1 MKKLT
6 ELAINRPLL
15 ITVLFTVLILF
26 GIIGYNSLNYNLLPK
41 FNANVVTV
49 ITTYVGASAEEVEN
63 TVTKNIEE
71 AVSSIEGVDK
81 IISTSMENVSMVTVQ
96 LLNGVDVDLA
106 LNDAQRKINQIASK
120 LPDDIDDPILNK
132 FSSDDVPV
140 IRMGATAKVD
150 DKTLY
155 DLLDLQI
162 KPQLANIIGVG
173 QINLIGGNERQI
185 TVNLNRN
192 KLEAFGLTPTQVIG
206 IVNASSL
213 STPAGNIKSPESEYS
228 IKFDSKFNNA
238 DDLRNMP
245 IVRYSNGGQILLRDI
260 AEVLDGQKEVTTIN
274 HINGQPSIGIQIL
287 KQSDANAVKVSEL
300 VKARLE
306 VIKQQFKNID
316 LNFTIASDQA
326 IYTKSSAN
334 AVVFDIGLAIVIVS
348 LIMLFFL
355 HSLRSSMFVLVSL
368 PASMIPTFLAMYIFG
383 FSLNLMTLMALSLVV
398 GVLVDDSI
406 VILENIMRH
415 MEMGK
420 NKRQATID
428 GRSEIGFTAL
438 AITLVDVVVFLPM
451 ALVQGMIGN
460 ILREFAL
467 VIVVSVLMS
476 LLVCF
481 TITPLLTSRWG
492 KLTHL
497 NPNTWWGKLNIKFEE
512 FITFMRD
519 GYTSILSWVLDHKRY
534 LFGLI
539 ILLFIGTGFLM
550 SKGFIG
556 FSFMTQAD
564 QGEFIISM
572 ETDQNTSLQR
582 TNAISQEAEK
592 LLMAHPEVINVF
604 TNVGVSNTGLGSA
617 NQSNYA
623 EISVKIV
630 PKKERPM
637 SVEAFSETVRQ
648 EINQIPGVKVTIKKA
663 DITGNSGQ
671 APIQFIVKGNDRK
684 LNREI
689 ATKIMDI
696 TKNTA
701 GTVDV
706 EFSTDDPKPQVDV
719 RLDREKMLM
728 FGLNAQQVGA
738 AIGGSFSGSDQAKY
752 TYQGNEYDIK
762 IKSDDY
768 NRKSLNDVK
777 RLTFTNAQGQNF
789 ELQQF
794 ADVREILGE
803 TKLERKDRL
812 PSIAVNAYVVGRS
825 VGTVGAEIQKAYQEL
840 KLDQDPRYQIQ
851 PAGMLEMQGDAF
863 SSLLMALGVGFLLVY
878 LIMVALYENAVYPF
892 VVLFAL
898 PTATTGAFLAL
909 ALSMKELTIFA
920 MIGLIMLMGL
930 VAKNGILL
938 VDFTN
943 QRKAE
948 GASLKEALIDAG
960 RERFR
965 PILMTTIAMIFGMMP
980 IALASGD
987 GAEVKNGMAWVIIGG
1002 LTSSLLLTLVLVP
1015 SVYMIIEKILIRFR
1029 KRKYKKM
1036 RKEIVER
1043 QQEQLSHQQS

>member
-15 ITVLFTVLILF
+15 ITVIFTVLILF
-26 GIIGYNSLNYNLLPK
+26 GLIGYNNLNYNLLPK

-49 ITTYVGASAEEVEN
+49 ITTYVGASAEEVES
-63 TVTKNIEE
+63 TVTKNVEE
-71 AVSSIEGVDK
+71 AVSSMEGVDK
-81 IISTSMENVSMVTVQ
+81 ITSTSLENLSMVTVQ
-96 LLNGVDVDLA
+96 LLDGVDVDIA
-106 LNDAQRKINQIASK
+106 LNDAQRKINQIRSR

-140 IRMGATAKVD
+140 LRIGATGDID

-155 DLLDLQI
+155 DILDLQV
-162 KPQLANIIGVG
+162 KPQISSIKGVG

-185 TVNLNRN
+185 TVNLNKN
-192 KLEAFGLTPTQVIG
+192 KLEAFGLSPSQVIG

-213 STPAGNIKSPESEYS
+213 SVPAGSIKSNESEYA
-228 IKFDSKFNNA
+228 IKFDSKISNV
-238 DDLRNMP
+238 DDLRQMP
-245 IVRYSNGGQILLRDI
+245 IIRYSSGGQILLSDV
-260 AEVLDGQKEVTTIN
+260 AEVVDGQKEATTIN
-274 HINGQPSIGIQIL
+274 HVNGIPSIGIQIL
-287 KQSDANAVKVSEL
+287 KQSDANAVEVSEL
-300 VKARLE
+300 VKAKLKDIE
-306 VIKQQFKNID
+306 TQFESTGMK
-316 LNFTIASDQA
+316 FTIASDQA

-355 HSLRSSMFVLVSL
+355 HSFRSSMFVLVSL
-368 PASMIPTFLAMYIFG
+368 PASMIPTFLAMYLFG

-420 NKRQATID
+420 NKRQATVD

-451 ALVQGMIGN
+451 SLVQGMIGN
-460 ILREFAL
+460 ILREFSL

-476 LLVCF
+476 LFVCF
-481 TITPLLTSRWG
+481 TITPLLTSRFG
-492 KLTHL
+492 KVTHL
-497 NPNTWWGKLNIKFEE
+497 NPKSIWGRINIKFEE
-512 FITFMRD
+512 FISGMRD
-519 GYTSILSWVLDHKRY
+519 GYTKILSWVLDHKRY
-534 LFGLI
+534 MFGFI
-539 ILLFIGTGFLM
+539 ILLFIGTGMLL
-550 SKGFIG
+550 SNGFIG
-556 FSFMTQAD
+556 TSFMTQAD
-564 QGEFIISM
+564 QGEFIISL
-572 ETDQNTSLQR
+572 EADQNTSLDK
-582 TNAISQEAEK
+582 TNEMAQQAERI
-592 LLMAHPEVINVF
+592 LLAHPEVINVF
-604 TNVGVSNTGLGSA
+604 SNIGVSSNGMGQAS
-617 NQSNYA
+617 QSNFA
-623 EISVKIV
+623 EISVKII
-630 PKKERPM
+630 PKNERPM
-637 SVEAFSETVRQ
+637 SVETFSETVRT
-648 EINQIPGVKVTIKKA
+648 EINTIAGVKATIKKA

-684 LNREI
+684 LNRAI
-689 ATKIMDI
+689 ANKIMEI
-696 TKNTA
+696 TKSKA

-706 EFSTDDPKPQVDV
+706 DFSTDDPKPQIDIQ
-719 RLDREKMLM
+719 LDREKMLQ
-728 FGLNAQQVGA
+728 FGLNAQTVGA
-738 AIGGSFSGSDQAKY
+738 AIGGNFSGSDQAKY
-752 TYQGNEYDIK
+752 TYEGNEYDIK
-762 IKSDDY
+762 VKSDDF
-768 NRKSLNDVK
+768 NKNNINDVK
-777 RLTFTNAQGQNF
+777 QLTFANNEGQTF

-794 ADVREILGE
+794 ASVREVLGE

-812 PSIAVNAYVVGRS
+812 PSIAVNSYVVGRS
-825 VGTVGAEIQKAYQEL
+825 VGTVGAEIDKDIK
-840 KLDQDPRYQIQ
+840 KLGLYEDSRFQIQ
-851 PAGMLEMQGDAF
+851 KGGMLEMQGDAF
-863 SSLLMALGVGFLLVY
+863 SSLLMALGIGFLLVY

-930 VAKNGILL
+930 VAKNGILI
-938 VDFTN
+938 VDFAN

-948 GASLKEALIDAG
+948 GAGLKEALLDAG

-1002 LTSSLLLTLVLVP
+1002 LSSSLLLTLVLVP
-1015 SVYMIIEKILIRFR
+1015 SVYMIIEKLLVRSR
-1029 KRKYKKM
+1029 KKKYKKL
-1036 RKEIVER
+1036 RKEVVHR
-1043 QQEQLSHQQS
+1043 QHEAVIH